1 MRRWKKKSATWTVMF
16 GLLAVGLTVY
26 VAYGADANSM
36 DRSGQGSSGM
46 SDQGSSGMTGQ
57 GGGQAMPGHE
67 MTGQG
72 GAQYTPNLINANKLI
87 GKDIKNNQGQ
97 KIGSVTDVVLGPGRE
112 RVMFVVL
119 STGGTMGAAP
129 RTWRC
134 RGEHLIFRPAETPS
148 RSTPPRNRSRALR
161 SSTKAIG
168 RPRAI
173 RCGGSR

>member
-1 MRRWKKKSATWTVMF
+1 MCCLGLGIVHELKGNTAMRRWKKKSATWTVMF

-72 GAQYTPNLINANKLI
+72 GT
-87 GKDIKNNQGQ
+87 
-97 KIGSVTDVVLGPGRE
+97 
-112 RVMFVVL
+112 
-119 STGGTMGAAP
+119 STRLT
-129 RTWRC
+129 
-134 RGEHLIFRPAETPS
+134 
-148 RSTPPRNRSRALR
+148 
-161 SSTKAIG
+161 
-168 RPRAI
+168 
-173 RCGGSR
+173 